1 MASSSEESQEEIKIT
16 FVGDAKLGLSIV
28 DKIIPKDEEEDLNFM
43 DSDIKK
49 ISLKNTKYKNY
60 SFQNFVAPDL
70 IKSEY
75 SNIFSVFSPILNPA
89 HIICFVFSYNDEEL
103 FKKIKDFYQ
112 KFEENMKDA
121 VIMLAC
127 YGNDSIS
134 QEQKSNIEKSLEIY
148 RGKKM
153 WVDISEDE
161 KTIYNLFDVCINSY
175 EGKFGNKSIKY
186 YNKERSEDV
195 KERTEDNG
203 KKKERIPKRKKDYRC
218 NPY

>member
-1 MASSSEESQEEIKIT
+1 MASSSEGSQEEIKIT

-28 DKIIPKDEEEDLNFM
+28 DKIIPKDKRDLNFV
-43 DSDIKK
+43 DSDIQK
-49 ISLKNTKYKNY
+49 ISINNTKYKNY

-75 SNIFSVFSPILNPA
+75 SNIFPVFSPILNPA

-121 VIMLAC
+121 AIVLAC
-127 YGNDSIS
+127 YWNDPTS

-148 RGKKM
+148 RGNKV
-153 WVDISEDE
+153 WVDIGENE

-175 EGKFGNKSIKY
+175 EEKFWSTSIKY

>member
-1 MASSSEESQEEIKIT
+1 
-16 FVGDAKLGLSIV
+16 
-28 DKIIPKDEEEDLNFM
+28 
-43 DSDIKK
+43 
-49 ISLKNTKYKNY
+49 
-60 SFQNFVAPDL
+60 
-70 IKSEY
+70 
-75 SNIFSVFSPILNPA
+75 
-89 HIICFVFSYNDEEL
+89 
-103 FKKIKDFYQ
+103 
-112 KFEENMKDA
+112 
-121 VIMLAC
+121 
-127 YGNDSIS
+127 
-134 QEQKSNIEKSLEIY
+134 
-148 RGKKM
+148 M